1 MIDPVSGALR
11 WASPIKRRVYSVPHP
26 NALWHVDG
34 NHKLNR
40 AFCLNLILQYRWR
53 LVVHGAVDGFSRLIL
68 YLHCSN
74 NNKSETVLQMFDNAV
89 KDYGLPDRV
98 RSDKGGENIKV
109 RYMYSIAFNQR
120 RLDVFMLC
128 T

>member
-1 MIDPVSGALR
+1 M
-11 WASPIKRRVYSVPHP
+11 
-26 NALWHVDG
+26 
-34 NHKLNR
+34 
-40 AFCLNLILQYRWR
+40 
-53 LVVHGAVDGFSRLIL
+53 VHGAIDGFSRFIV

-74 NNKSETVLQMFDNAV
+74 NNKSETVLQMFDTAV

-109 RYMYSIAFNQR
+109 CF
-120 RLDVFMLC
+120 

>member
-1 MIDPVSGALR
+1 M
-11 WASPIKRRVYSVPHP
+11 
-26 NALWHVDG
+26 
-34 NHKLNR
+34 
-40 AFCLNLILQYRWR
+40 
-53 LVVHGAVDGFSRLIL
+53 HGAVDGFSRFIL

-74 NNKSETVLQMFDNAV
+74 NNKSETVLQLFDNAV

-109 RYMYSIAFNQR
+109 CYMYSIAFNQR

>member
-1 MIDPVSGALR
+1 M
-11 WASPIKRRVYSVPHP
+11 
-26 NALWHVDG
+26 
-34 NHKLNR
+34 
-40 AFCLNLILQYRWR
+40 
-53 LVVHGAVDGFSRLIL
+53 HGAVDGFSRFIL

-89 KDYGLPDRV
+89 KDYGLPDHV